1 MGSMKAGGGT
11 ARGHGE
17 RGTGTRGEAAPDM
30 GLGLAGPGLGLV
42 WPGSGLGWEWK
53 THIKQLENNYKTI
66 IKQSHKTNIKQ
77 SIIYRK
83 HAIWDVLKETDMI

>member
-1 MGSMKAGGGT
+1 MEEGAQVLVAVSQRKIDERRQSGTDGQTLWACSMRAGGGT

-17 RGTGTRGEAAPDM
+17 RGAGTRGEAAPDM

-53 THIKQLENNYKTI
+53 THIKQ
-66 IKQSHKTNIKQ
+66 S
-77 SIIYRK
+77 
-83 HAIWDVLKETDMI
+83 